1 MKAEYTV
8 KIGNVF
14 YKAGDELP
22 NMVEEV
28 KEVKAVEVEKSAEPP
43 VSPVVE
49 KPVEEEQPSKRKY
62 SRRK

>member
-14 YKAGDELP
+14 YKAGEELP

-43 VSPVVE
+43 VSPE
-49 KPVEEEQPSKRKY
+49 KPVEEEQPNKKKY
-62 SRRK
+62 TRRK